1 MNIAFVGFRH
11 AHIMGLY
18 EQCLHSDEVNVI
30 GAFEEDEAAR
40 KAAMDTV
47 KVPFYSSYE
56 DLLKNE
62 NVEAVAVGDY
72 YGIRGQRIIKALEAG
87 KHIIADKPICTSL
100 DELAD
105 IAALSQRNSLKVC
118 CMLDL
123 RYGSAMRTAKR
134 MIEEGKLGRI
144 HAVNFTGQHPLNW
157 GTRPG
162 WYFEEGKHGGT
173 VNDLAIHGVDA
184 IRYLTGKDYVRTIGV
199 RTWNAFAD
207 KAPEFK
213 DCAQFIAEFEDGI
226 GITADVSYSVI
237 SGLPA
242 SMPGYWR
249 FTVWG
254 TEGTLE
260 FRYGDNELVYASNA
274 SKKIEMI
281 PADEVTDSILSDFLK
296 PYDKAEVENTLLSCA
311 AVLNIQKCADA

>member
-11 AHIMGLY
+11 NHIMGLY
-18 EQCLHSDEVNVI
+18 QQCMACEEVTVV
-30 GAFEEDEAAR
+30 GAYEEDETAR
-40 KAAMDTV
+40 KEAQKSVT
-47 KVPFYSSYE
+47 VPFYDSY
-56 DLLKNE
+56 DALLNDK

-72 YGIRGQRIIKALEAG
+72 YGIRGERITKALEAG
-87 KHIIADKPICTSL
+87 KHVIADKPICTSL

-105 IAALSQRNSLKVC
+105 IAALSQRNSLKVS

-123 RYGSAMRTAKR
+123 RYGCAMRTAKR
-134 MIEEGKLGRI
+134 MIEEGKLGTI

-173 VNDLAIHGVDA
+173 INDLAIHGVDA
-184 IRYLTGKDYVRTIGV
+184 VRYITGKDYVRTVGV

-207 KAPEFK
+207 KAPDFK
-213 DCAQFIAEFEDGI
+213 DCAQFIAEYEGGI
-226 GITADVSYSVI
+226 GVTADVSYSVI
-237 SGLPA
+237 SGLPE

-260 FRYGDNELVYASNA
+260 FRYGDKELVYASNA
-274 SKKIEMI
+274 SKKIETI
-281 PADEVTDSILSDFLK
+281 PADEVTDTILSDFLK
-296 PYDKAEVENTLLSCA
+296 PYDRAEVENTLLSCA